1 MITCEVEGVHKGVTE
16 ASQQAARDARARLRY
31 RGREPEAAS
40 PAADEQA
47 DVADE
52 AVLRSGGGLGGFGDS
67 FCVTPQLR

>member
-52 AVLRSGGGLGGFGDS
+52 AVVGAGADS
-67 FCVTPQLR
+67 AVSATFFCVTPQLG